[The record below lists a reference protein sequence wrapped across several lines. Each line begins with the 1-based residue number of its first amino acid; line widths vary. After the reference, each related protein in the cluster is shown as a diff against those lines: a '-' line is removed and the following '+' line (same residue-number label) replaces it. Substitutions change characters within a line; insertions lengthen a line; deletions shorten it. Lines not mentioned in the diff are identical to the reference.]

1 MRSQPTEDHN
11 MEDVMDATMD
21 YNPTAQHIP
30 QVTHQRYDAPV
41 ANNPNNT
48 TSESWPAFPAHLPTF
63 AWCPVLTEMDRR
75 YEQMRAVVA
84 TAAQPREPIRDIPVK
99 VHIRRPDKDSWA
111 YMGRGVVSQEVT
123 GQSSRVGARPSPRL
137 ATAPPHA
144 FLNCL
149 VY

>member
-1 MRSQPTEDHN
+1 
-11 MEDVMDATMD
+11 
-21 YNPTAQHIP
+21 
-30 QVTHQRYDAPV
+30 
-41 ANNPNNT
+41 
-48 TSESWPAFPAHLPTF
+48 
-63 AWCPVLTEMDRR
+63 MDRR

-144 FLNCL
+144 FLTRP